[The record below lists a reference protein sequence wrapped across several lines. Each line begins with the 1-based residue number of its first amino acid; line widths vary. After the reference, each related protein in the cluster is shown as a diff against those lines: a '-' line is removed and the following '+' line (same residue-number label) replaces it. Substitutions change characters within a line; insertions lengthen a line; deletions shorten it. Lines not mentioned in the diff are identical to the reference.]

1 MDHSQ
6 HQDGC
11 PIHLSSPDASDIA
24 SLPLPPGD
32 LGLRYLGE
40 TMHFGRDP
48 HRFVAERRA
57 RYGPIFKTN
66 LLGSNTV
73 FLLDEGGNQWI
84 FQGEGDY
91 LENKWNGTT
100 RRLLGGRSTA
110 MLTGPEHTRQ
120 RRLLM
125 PHFHHSAMVAFT
137 PTFQRISTAHFNQ
150 WAAGTEPVVLIP
162 AMQKLVFELI
172 VALLLGDDSEVNVP
186 RLSALFRRWTAGL
199 SAVPVDLPFTTFGR
213 ALRANT
219 KLRAE
224 IDSIVRR
231 RAALPQQPPDML
243 GSLLSIRDENGSS
256 LPLQQVIDEVHNELF
271 AGHDTT
277 VTVMTNLMIQLAQ
290 HPDALDQAV
299 REVDQARLPEALDLE
314 QLKRLPFMNAVLN
327 ESMRAATPVIGTFR
341 VMLRD
346 AAYQGYRIPKGWT
359 VRLEI
364 AGTHEDASI
373 WTDPLAFDP
382 ERWSDERA
390 EQKRR
395 PHSYIPFGGGPRIC
409 LGTNFALAEMRVML
423 ALLLRDYSWSLTP
436 GQNLGY
442 RHIPFPRPKSGGI
455 VRFGRRDVQH

>member
-1 MDHSQ
+1 MDHS
-6 HQDGC
+6 DLPGDC
-11 PIHLSSPDASDIA
+11 PAHRQPSSDAIDIA

-32 LGLRYLGE
+32 LGLPYLGE
-40 TMHFGRDP
+40 TMQFGRDP
-48 HRFVAERRA
+48 HQFVTERRE

-66 LLGSNTV
+66 LLGSDTV

-100 RRLLGGRSTA
+100 RRLLGGQSTA

-125 PHFHHSAMVAFT
+125 PHFHHSAMAAFT
-137 PTFQRISTAHFNQ
+137 PTFQRISAFHFDR
-150 WAAGTEPVVLIP
+150 WASGPEPVVLIQS
-162 AMQKLVFELI
+162 MQELVFEMI
-172 VALLLGDDSEVNVP
+172 VALLLGDDPEVDVP

-199 SAVPVDLPFTTFGR
+199 AAVPVNAPFSKFGR

-219 KLRAE
+219 RLRAE
-224 IDSIVRR
+224 IDTIVTR
-231 RAALPQQPPDML
+231 RAALPEQPPDML
-243 GSLLSIRDENGSS
+243 GSLLQIRDENDQP
-256 LPLQQVIDEVHNELF
+256 LPLQRVIDEVHNELF

-290 HPDALDQAV
+290 HPGAWEQAV
-299 REVDQARLPEALDLE
+299 GEVDTAHLPAAFDLE
-314 QLKRLPFMNAVLN
+314 QLKRLPFLNAVLN
-327 ESMRAATPVIGTFR
+327 ESMRAVTPVIGAFR

-364 AGTHEDASI
+364 AGTHEDATVWS
-373 WTDPLAFDP
+373 DPLLYDP
-382 ERWSDERA
+382 DRWSADRA

-409 LGTNFALAEMRVML
+409 LGTNFALAEMRVMV
-423 ALLLRDYSWSLTP
+423 ALLLRDYHWALIP
-436 GQNLGY
+436 DQNLAY

-455 VRFGRRDVQH
+455 VRFRRRSV